1 MSLWKCYSFVI
12 QCFALE
18 GVSKLPL
25 KDYHVAQL
33 RHLLH
38 MPKIVCTFKWK
49 GQEAGLYKR
58 CRPVHMCDLDVYLS
72 TRLKFSTKKHQ

>member
-1 MSLWKCYSFVI
+1 MSLWKYYSFVI

-49 GQEAGLYKR
+49 GQKAGL
-58 CRPVHMCDLDVYLS
+58 
-72 TRLKFSTKKHQ
+72 